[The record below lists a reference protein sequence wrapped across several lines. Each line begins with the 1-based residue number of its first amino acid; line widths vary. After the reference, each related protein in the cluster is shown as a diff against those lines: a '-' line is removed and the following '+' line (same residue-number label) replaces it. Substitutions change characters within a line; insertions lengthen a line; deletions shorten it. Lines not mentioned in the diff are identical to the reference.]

1 MLRVDKI
8 SMRFPNITLVMT
20 GGVPLIV
27 VLDWDGV
34 AEVAVP
40 KSPSELR
47 LLRLATARKTRR
59 PKTRME
65 MMPTV
70 MEEMVAIPMLP
81 PMTPES
87 PGELSR
93 MRRA

>member
-1 MLRVDKI
+1 M
-8 SMRFPNITLVMT
+8 FMT

-27 VLDWDGV
+27 VLDCDGV
-34 AEVAVP
+34 ADVVAKSSEV
-40 KSPSELR
+40 R
-47 LLRLATARKTRR
+47 LLRLATARNTRR